1 LPSFQIQYLPG
12 NEVPNRET
20 VTRFKQA
27 ALRLLARLARDV
39 LQPARRES
47 YIKIAIMLEDT

>member
-1 LPSFQIQYLPG
+1 MPSFQIQYLPG